1 MSAEGGGPASRER
14 RGGGGAVSLV
24 EAVSRI
30 QRCRAMER
38 TGREMPPDFLAAG
51 GALSFFSAGFRA
63 GLREVLL
70 LAALLPPAFGVRAG
84 AVPVFGG
91 EAGFFEKCL
100 AFLLCF
106 GASLAATAAA
116 GAVLAGCRP
125 GGFARKAA
133 DSLLWG
139 RAAGLLAGAAG
150 VFLLFHAL
158 FLLAG
163 PENVGRF
170 ARQAGAVLPFDPAA
184 VRSAVNGMREPV
196 RAGAFLLL
204 LCAPLLG
211 FLPFLSLPFAGRRR
225 RRRR

>member
-1 MSAEGGGPASRER
+1 MSAQGGGRGAREGGV
-14 RGGGGAVSLV
+14 GGGSVSLV

-38 TGREMPPDFLAAG
+38 AGRDIPPDFLAAG
-51 GALSFFSAGFRA
+51 GALSFFSAGLRA

-106 GASLAATAAA
+106 GTSLAATAAA
-116 GAVLAGCRP
+116 GAVLAGCRR
-125 GGFARKAA
+125 GGLARKAA
-133 DSLLWG
+133 GSLVWG

-150 VFLLFHAL
+150 VFFLFHAL
-158 FLLAG
+158 SLLAG

-170 ARQAGAVLPFDPAA
+170 ARLAGAVLRSDPAT
-184 VRSAVNGMREPV
+184 VHSAMTGMGEPL
-196 RAGAFLLL
+196 RAGVSLLL
-204 LCAPLLG
+204 FCAPLLG
-211 FLPFLSLPFAGRRR
+211 FLPFLLLPFAGRRR